1 MNIRET
7 LENYGI
13 TSIYHFT
20 DKSNLE
26 MIEKYGIQS
35 LRNIFNFDIPVKHFG
50 AEELSHN
57 LDKRTGLDKYVHLA
71 FIKDHPMY
79 HVAKRRGNIIEPVW
93 IEIDSSILYD
103 ENTLFSDK
111 VANSQEANIFRI
123 DRILD
128 FIDFDT
134 ILSEEYSF
142 NRKEAR
148 KAEIMVF
155 DSISINKI
163 KGITYG
169 K

>member
-1 MNIRET
+1 MTIKET

-35 LRNIFNFDIPVKHFG
+35 LSNIFNFNIIVKHFG

-57 LDKRTGLDKYVHLA
+57 LDQRRGLDKYVHLA

-93 IEIDSSILYD
+93 IEIDSSLLYD

-111 VANSQEANIFRI
+111 IANARESNIFKI
-123 DRILD
+123 DRIFD
-128 FIDFDT
+128 FIDFNT
-134 ILSEEYSF
+134 ILSEEHSF
-142 NRKEAR
+142 IRKEAR

-155 DSISINKI
+155 NSISIDKI

-169 K
+169 N